1 MRIYEVATVERI
13 SAVDLAQ
20 KIVRIYNMPNPT
32 VSDYR
37 WLLAKS
43 EDEYAKHIINRALGK
58 NYVDTYR
65 LDDVDFYE
73 LDRASTLA
81 QALNILNTV
90 EHQINLRAKS
100 EIKQST
106 DEFLNSEEIKQLAK
120 EKAYVDLQNAYA
132 DKVSKSEAHVSS
144 LASLAVDI

>member
-20 KIVRIYNMPNPT
+20 KIIRIYNMPNPT
-32 VSDYR
+32 VANYR

-43 EDEYAKHIINRALGK
+43 EDEYAKHIINKALGR

-90 EHQINLRAKS
+90 E
-100 EIKQST
+100 IK
-106 DEFLNSEEIKQLAK
+106 
-120 EKAYVDLQNAYA
+120 
-132 DKVSKSEAHVSS
+132 
-144 LASLAVDI
+144 